1 MSSGKQPD
9 ATLSCSFCGK
19 SEGRVKKLIAG
30 PSVRICDECV
40 KICND
45 ILADSEAAARAAGP
59 EAGAREETFEEFHI
73 GTFTCPKCR
82 GTFALHS
89 RWPLSPEE

>member
-1 MSSGKQPD
+1 MTSGKQPD

-19 SEGRVKKLIAG
+19 SEGKVKKLIAG

-40 KICND
+40 KICNE
-45 ILADSEAAARAAGP
+45 ILADAAGTD
-59 EAGAREETFEEFHI
+59 EETFKESHV

-82 GTFALHS
+82 CTFALHT
-89 RWPLSPEE
+89 REPERAEE